1 MQAFCRA
8 VHSIWNLGVKLLR
21 LHWSVYFD
29 DFFVIEDEI
38 QSKRTGLIVM
48 ALFNLLG
55 WGVSEEKGAGFLNVA
70 RVLGVCIDLSEANI
84 MLLKLYNTELRKA
97 EIKSSIDE

>member
-1 MQAFCRA
+1 M
-8 VHSIWNLGVKLLR
+8 R

-38 QSKRTGLIVM
+38 QSKHTGLIVM

-55 WGVSEEKGAGFLNVA
+55 WGVSEEKGAGFPQCGKSPW
-70 RVLGVCIDLSEANI
+70 GVHRFVGGQYHALEA
-84 MLLKLYNTELRKA
+84 LQY
-97 EIKSSIDE
+97 